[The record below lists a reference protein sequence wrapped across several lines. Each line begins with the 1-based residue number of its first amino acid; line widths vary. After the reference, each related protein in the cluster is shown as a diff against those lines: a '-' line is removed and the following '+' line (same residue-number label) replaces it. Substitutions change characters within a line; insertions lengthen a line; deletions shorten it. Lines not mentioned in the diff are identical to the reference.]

1 MTHPTHFPRGVATSI
16 RCRIREARSVAFAL
30 ILAFCLLPHFSGSA
44 AKRKDQN
51 QNQTLDLARL
61 SERVTLHNSGS
72 GNRALSLNDGKEL
85 SASYI
90 GPEDLI
96 GALEQNRAQPLSLAS
111 ADFDEDGVPDLVSG
125 YSYGG
130 RGIVTLHRGN
140 VDSIYPNSPEAQRR
154 RLNGN
159 FTDAPFLAPAR
170 ISESPIAPDFIGAGD
185 FDGDSHWDVVLA
197 SRTNAILLLLSGNG
211 KGELSPTRE
220 IKLPGSVKIGRAH
233 V

>member
-61 SERVTLHNSGS
+61 SERVTLRNSGS
-72 GNRALSLNDGKEL
+72 GNRALSLNEGNEL

-125 YSYGG
+125 YSYAG
-130 RGIVTLHRGN
+130 RGIVTLLRGN
-140 VDSIYPNSPEAQRR
+140 LDSIYPNSPEAQQRR
-154 RLNGN
+154 SNGT
-159 FTDAPFLAPAR
+159 FTQAPFL
-170 ISESPIAPDFIGAGD
+170 SPG
-185 FDGDSHWDVVLA
+185 H
-197 SRTNAILLLLSGNG
+197 
-211 KGELSPTRE
+211 
-220 IKLPGSVKIGRAH
+220 
-233 V
+233 